1 MGSKTL
7 SPNRKAVKA
16 GSELTEVH
24 SLAEVP
30 DFASDE
36 EFAEFWDTHA
46 PTEEFLKE
54 AELPLP
60 EWAPLPPRSANPLS
74 VRFDRDT
81 LTRLKALARK
91 KHIGYQTLLKQ
102 FVIERLYE
110 EERREGI
117 LPARRRT
124 TRT

>member
-1 MGSKTL
+1 M
-7 SPNRKAVKA
+7 KA
-16 GSELTEVH
+16 GSELQEVH

-46 PTEEFLKE
+46 PTEAFLEE

-60 EWAPLPPRSANPLS
+60 DWAPLPPRASNPLS

-81 LTRLKALARK
+81 LARLKALARK

-102 FVIERLYE
+102 FVVERLYE

-117 LPARRRT
+117 IPPRRRASGPK
-124 TRT
+124 

>member
-1 MGSKTL
+1 MGSKTI
-7 SPNRKAVKA
+7 SPSRKAVKA
-16 GSELTEVH
+16 GTELQEVR

-36 EFAEFWDTHA
+36 EFAEFWDTHV
-46 PTEEFLKE
+46 PTEEFLAE

-60 EWAPLPPRSANPLS
+60 DWAPLLPRSQNPLS
-74 VRFDRDT
+74 IRFDRDT

-117 LPARRRT
+117 LPRRRG
-124 TRT
+124 TRAK